1 MTGREMATA
10 GRLALALAL
19 PAAAHGAFTA
29 PMRGW
34 MTWERYTCETDCT
47 HFPCDHPPLPPL
59 PPTYTHR
66 CSAGIQLRT
75 CGSAGRRASRSA

>member
-1 MTGREMATA
+1 MLSLAPGLREDGRATA
-10 GRLALALAL
+10 GEMGTMGRLALALAL

-47 HFPCDHPPLPPL
+47 HFPFDPPLPPRL
-59 PPTYTHR
+59 PT
-66 CSAGIQLRT
+66 CQSVAGAR
-75 CGSAGRRASRSA
+75 GVS

>member
-1 MTGREMATA
+1 M

-47 HFPCDHPPLPPL
+47 HFPFDPHSPRCRPPIPIGAA
-59 PPTYTHR
+59 R
-66 CSAGIQLRT
+66 GFS
-75 CGSAGRRASRSA
+75 

>member
-1 MTGREMATA
+1 MGGFVAA
-10 GRLALALAL
+10 LLALAL

-47 HFPCDHPPLPPL
+47 KFPLRPPAPHPQH
-59 PPTYTHR
+59 PTNAHQCHPARHR
-66 CSAGIQLRT
+66 WSVGCQLTVFR
-75 CGSAGRRASRSA
+75 